1 MKGAADRPGPV
12 RRFAA
17 RFGATRLDA
26 ALIAAAAAAFIASAL
41 LIYGGPSS
49 AYAVVSTDSGEWV
62 FPLAED
68 REFVVEGALGPVV
81 VRIEGGAVY
90 FHESPCKNQLC
101 VGAAP
106 VSSPGQWSACL
117 PSGVF
122 IRVEGGA
129 AEEDEFDALVR

>member
-1 MKGAADRPGPV
+1 MGAADRPGPV

-26 ALIAAAAAAFIASAL
+26 ALVAAAAGAFIAAAL

-62 FPLAED
+62 YPLAED
-68 REFVVEGALGPVV
+68 REFIVEGGLGPVTL
-81 VRIEGGAVY
+81 RIEGGAVH
-90 FHESPCKNQLC
+90 FHAAPCKNQLC

-122 IRVEGGA
+122 VRVEGGA